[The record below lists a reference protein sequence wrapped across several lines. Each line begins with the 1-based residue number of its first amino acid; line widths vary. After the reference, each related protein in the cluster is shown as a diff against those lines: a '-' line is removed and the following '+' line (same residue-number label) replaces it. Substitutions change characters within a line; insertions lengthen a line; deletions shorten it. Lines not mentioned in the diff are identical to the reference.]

1 MAGKKTTS
9 LDRVLGRL
17 DTLDNANLTFLVQ
30 RLARERSLFENIF
43 NTLQEGV
50 LVISRGGEIE
60 YANLAANRIFGLS
73 AEELHGQVL
82 WRLVPGL
89 RPSLDHEFEETS
101 SSSPVLAREIEL
113 SYPESRIVRLYMVPF
128 QGEGF
133 GSERRFAVIL
143 SDITQE
149 KQSTEERIENERTS
163 SILLLAAGVAH
174 ELGNPLNSL
183 TIHLQLMERRL
194 KKLKG
199 VKDRDAEAL
208 AESIKVCRDEVVRL
222 DGIISHFLEA
232 IRPQPPD
239 LAEINLGEVL
249 AEVLRFQHDELA
261 DRGITV
267 EAEVTDFLPVVMADR
282 NQLKQVFFNI
292 IKNAMEA
299 MQPGGFLRIQ
309 ARSDDDFVY
318 LLFGDTGSGIKQE
331 DLVRLFEPY
340 HTTKT
345 GGHGLGLMIV
355 QRIMRN
361 HGGQVGLE
369 SQEGKGTVVTLQF
382 PQKSRR
388 VRMLQ

>member
-1 MAGKKTTS
+1 
-9 LDRVLGRL
+9 
-17 DTLDNANLTFLVQ
+17 
-30 RLARERSLFENIF
+30 
-43 NTLQEGV
+43 
-50 LVISRGGEIE
+50 
-60 YANLAANRIFGLS
+60 
-73 AEELHGQVL
+73 
-82 WRLVPGL
+82 
-89 RPSLDHEFEETS
+89 
-101 SSSPVLAREIEL
+101 
-113 SYPESRIVRLYMVPF
+113 
-128 QGEGF
+128 
-133 GSERRFAVIL
+133 
-143 SDITQE
+143 
-149 KQSTEERIENERTS
+149 
-163 SILLLAAGVAH
+163 
-174 ELGNPLNSL
+174 
-183 TIHLQLMERRL
+183 MERRL

-199 VKDRDAEAL
+199 LKDRDSEGL

-232 IRPQPPD
+232 IRPQPPN
-239 LAEINLGEVL
+239 LIEVNLGEVL

-261 DRGITV
+261 DRGVTV
-267 EAEVTDFLPVVMADR
+267 EAEVSDFLPVVMADR
-282 NQLKQVFFNI
+282 NQVKQVFFNI

-340 HTTKT
+340 HTTKAE
-345 GGHGLGLMIV
+345 GHGLGLMIV
-355 QRIMRN
+355 RRIMRN